1 MNRSSDNILEQL
13 HRDLTNRARGGIAI
27 YFGAWLL
34 IALSFEYQ
42 QQHPAFFAFNSTIFL
57 LTILSRLLH
66 LLVYKKRL
74 PIPLPLLHHW
84 LVYTILLAGLHWG
97 LLTLW
102 TLSHDAYREISIFL
116 LLTAAS
122 LGIAGTITLGIS
134 RRIGLVYPLV
144 ILLPVIYG
152 LLLRGAV
159 EDILLSVMA
168 ALALVYAYV
177 ASRTASQDYWRA
189 IDNQALLEE
198 RARQL
203 EKLSITDQLTQLNN
217 RAYFDRRYAEEWKR
231 CQRLGSALSL
241 LILDLDHF
249 KNLNDSHGHVFGDLC
264 LQKVGEVLQATRHR
278 ESDVIARYGGE
289 EFVILLADTEEAC
302 VESIAERFRLAIAG
316 IELDFEGHAVALSCS
331 IGGSSIYPDRALAAD
346 LLLKQADIALYRA
359 KDGGRNQFQL
369 FDKKEVD
376 EENDAVA

>member
-1 MNRSSDNILEQL
+1 MNGSNGKILEQL

-34 IALSFEYQ
+34 IALSFDYP
-42 QQHPAFFAFNSTIFL
+42 QQHPVFFALNSAIFI
-57 LTILSRLLH
+57 LTVLSRLLH
-66 LLVYKKRL
+66 LFFYKKR
-74 PIPLPLLHHW
+74 PSTPLPLLYHW
-84 LVYTILLAGLHWG
+84 LVNSILVAGLHWG

-102 TLSHDAYREISIFL
+102 TLSHDDYREISIFL

-144 ILLPVIYG
+144 ILLPVILG

-168 ALALVYAYV
+168 ALALVYAFV

-198 RARQL
+198 RAKQL
-203 EKLSITDQLTQLNN
+203 EKLSTTDQLTQLNN

-249 KNLNDSHGHVFGDLC
+249 KVLNDSYGHVFGDLC
-264 LQKVGEVLQATRHR
+264 LQKVGEALQATRHR
-278 ESDVIARYGGE
+278 EPDVIARYGGE
-289 EFVILLADTEEAC
+289 EFVILLPDIDEAF
-302 VESIAERFRLAIAG
+302 VEAIAERFRLAITA
-316 IELDFEGHAVALSCS
+316 IELDYESHPVALSCS
-331 IGGSSIYPDRALAAD
+331 IGGSSVYPGRALSED

-359 KDGGRNQFQL
+359 KDNGRNQFQL
-369 FDKKEVD
+369 YT
-376 EENDAVA
+376 